1 MRNNPAAKPYY
12 RLLALGLLVTAGF
25 QIAVFTC
32 HLNDFVFGLGMG
44 AGLGMEIVAFIKI
57 KRLRNR

>member
-12 RLLALGLLVTAGF
+12 RLLALGLLVIPGF
-25 QIAVFTC
+25 QIASFMY

-44 AGLGMEIVAFIKI
+44 AGLGLEIVAFIKI
-57 KRLRNR
+57 KRLRKR